1 MTPNFVM
8 LTTNHL
14 IGKEKISKQLYYL
27 FWKNV
32 NISSRKDS
40 GRRDE
45 IFLFVFVWFWNNG
58 YFLRVWICL
67 PPRNLKLNRNGEKKI
82 VVREKLRHHY
92 ERNHHN
98 ISWDSECVDQRGG
111 EITLICSICLV
122 WSPKMTRDDK
132 SHGTENRSDR
142 IFNNQS

>member
-92 ERNHHN
+92 ERKHHD
-98 ISWDSECVDQRGG
+98 ISWDSECVDLRGG
-111 EITLICSICLV
+111 ETLICSIFLV
-122 WSPKMTRDDK
+122 GSPKMTRDDK